1 MQYISS
7 LSLSLSLSLSRHSN
21 PSFYPGSQ
29 TLRVTKCFAHNNLAF
44 QYITYMIT
52 PEHNNPY
59 PGVMKLTI
67 KLTILSSSLLYTYEG
82 LSDRLKLKHLSVDQ

>member
-1 MQYISS
+1 
-7 LSLSLSLSLSRHSN
+7 
-21 PSFYPGSQ
+21 
-29 TLRVTKCFAHNNLAF
+29 
-44 QYITYMIT
+44 MIT

-82 LSDRLKLKHLSVDQ
+82 LSDRFELKHLSVDQWNFEHFLNSLDSDFEDTWHE